1 MDPFQN
7 IMDLDDLHALVI
19 SCCICLCNVALGA
32 SLRAHCTLQRGSQT
46 WACHQGNLFANRL
59 VFGGKTIPSSFN
71 SFLPQI
77 NRRRY
82 ESE

>member
-7 IMDLDDLHALVI
+7 VMDLDGLHALVI
-19 SCCICLCNVALGA
+19 SYCICPCNLALGE
-32 SLRAHCTLQRGSQT
+32 SLRAHCKLQRGSQT
-46 WACHQGNLFANRL
+46 WACHQGNLFANKL

-77 NRRRY
+77 NCRRD